1 MTKILRG
8 LLDACS
14 VPELASLI
22 FTFFAISGNRKLIGE
37 SLFSY
42 VMPALV
48 ALFYRLRNE
57 WLAWI

>member
-22 FTFFAISGNRKLIGE
+22 FTFFAISGNRKVIGE

-42 VMPALV
+42 VMYLTYIATK
-48 ALFYRLRNE
+48 FM
-57 WLAWI
+57 II